1 MNGCMGTSDV
11 KAIIEQVEQ
20 LLAEEE
26 LSERAEFAIHNLL
39 NVVEALSAD
48 KKSLADEVER
58 LRKQLE
64 QKKKAKNTS
73 SKDDK
78 DTPSDDDSTSSD
90 HSSEKRRKSR
100 KKPKA
105 NDRRSFKDLTIHDT
119 VECPVDPDTLPPDA
133 VRLQDE
139 IVVVQD
145 IEIKPKNTQFQR
157 HVFYSASQQKY
168 YRGSLPADCDYGDF
182 SASLRA
188 LIVALKYCGNM
199 SEPKIGEF
207 LENFDVQVSAGSL
220 SNILTKSAKLFEQEY
235 DDLLIAGLSSTPY
248 QQTDDTSA
256 RVKGEFWNTHILCNP
271 FYTFYSTR
279 PGKDRLTVLKV
290 LQNTETLQF
299 RFGEAT
305 CQLLQDEFSLPKKWS
320 EEIAALGEVEV
331 SETTLKL
338 LLDGWFG
345 RRNQQVRTA
354 IEHAAAIVFYRQ
366 QSSIPIV
373 QTLVCDDAGQFKL
386 LTDKLSLCWIHAGRH
401 YEKLSPIVDRH
412 AKSLDDF
419 LDHYWAYYASLQ
431 DYRAGPTKELA
442 EKLRLEFDE
451 LFSTQTK
458 YAALDDRIAKTAA
471 KKDELLTVL
480 SLPEVPLHN
489 NASELGARVSA
500 RRRDVSL
507 HSRSERGVRAMDIFT
522 TLVQTSKKLGISAFA
537 YLRDRLSGSLEMPSL
552 AQSIMRSDSRA
563 KSQLSR
569 LVFRKP
575 AMLAVA

>member
-26 LSERAEFAIHNLL
+26 LSKRAEFAIHKLL

-64 QKKKAKNTS
+64 QKKKSKTTS
-73 SKDDK
+73 SKDDN
-78 DTPSDDDSTSSD
+78 DTPSDHDSTSSD

-157 HVFYSASQQKY
+157 QVFYSASQQKY
-168 YRGSLPADCDYGDF
+168 YRGPLPADCDHGDF

-188 LIVALKYCGNM
+188 LIVSLKYCGNM

-290 LQNTETLQF
+290 LQNTKTLQF

-345 RRNQQVRTA
+345 QRNQQVRTA

-419 LDHYWAYYASLQ
+419 LNHYWAYYASLQ

-458 YAALDDRIAKTAA
+458 YAALDHRIAKTAA

-480 SLPEVPLHN
+480 SVPEVPLHN

-552 AQSIMRSDSRA
+552 ARSILHHA
-563 KSQLSR
+563 NPG
-569 LVFRKP
+569 P
-575 AMLAVA
+575 ASG

>member
-1 MNGCMGTSDV
+1 MGISDV

-20 LLAEEE
+20 LLSEEE
-26 LSERAEFAIHNLL
+26 LSERTECAIHNLL

-64 QKKKAKNTS
+64 QKKKSKNTS

-78 DTPSDDDSTSSD
+78 DTASDEDSTSSD
-90 HSSEKRRKSR
+90 HSSEKRRKSG

-168 YRGSLPADCDYGDF
+168 YRGSLPADCDHGDF

-338 LLDGWFG
+338 LLEGWFG
-345 RRNQQVRTA
+345 QRNQQLRTA

-419 LDHYWAYYASLQ
+419 LNHYWAYYASLQ
-431 DYRAGPTKELA
+431 DYRAGPTQELA

-537 YLRDRLSGSLEMPSL
+537 YLRDRLSRSLEMPSL
-552 AQSIMRSDSRA
+552 AQSIRQHA
-563 KSQLSR
+563 NPG
-569 LVFRKP
+569 P
-575 AMLAVA
+575 ASG

>member
-1 MNGCMGTSDV
+1 MIASDV
-11 KAIIEQVEQ
+11 KSIIEKVEQ

-26 LSERAEFAIHNLL
+26 LSERTELAIQELL
-39 NVVEALSAD
+39 NVVEALCAD
-48 KKSLADEVER
+48 KKSLADEIER

-64 QKKKAKNTS
+64 AKKKAKNTS
-73 SKDDK
+73 NRNKEDQ
-78 DTPSDDDSTSSD
+78 DTPGDDDSANSN
-90 HSSEKRRKSR
+90 HSSEKRRKSSN
-100 KKPKA
+100 KPKA

-119 VECPVDPDTLPPDA
+119 VECPVDPDTLPLDA

-157 HVFYSASQQKY
+157 HVFYSVSQQKY
-168 YRGSLPADCDYGDF
+168 YRGSLPVDCNHGDF

-188 LIVALKYCGNM
+188 LIVSLKYCGNM

-220 SNILTKSAKLFEQEY
+220 SNILTKSAELFEQEY
-235 DDLLIAGLSSTPY
+235 DDLLIAGLSSTAY

-290 LQNTETLQF
+290 LQNTDELRF

-320 EEIAALGEVEV
+320 DEITAMGDVEA

-345 RRNQQVRTA
+345 QRNHHVRTA
-354 IEHAAAIVFYRQ
+354 IEQAAAIVFYRQ
-366 QSSIPIV
+366 QSSIPV
-373 QTLVCDDAGQFKL
+373 VRTLVCDDAGQFKL

-419 LDHYWAYYASLQ
+419 LNHYWAY
-431 DYRAGPTKELA
+431 
-442 EKLRLEFDE
+442 
-451 LFSTQTK
+451 
-458 YAALDDRIAKTAA
+458 
-471 KKDELLTVL
+471 
-480 SLPEVPLHN
+480 
-489 NASELGARVSA
+489 
-500 RRRDVSL
+500 
-507 HSRSERGVRAMDIFT
+507 
-522 TLVQTSKKLGISAFA
+522 
-537 YLRDRLSGSLEMPSL
+537 
-552 AQSIMRSDSRA
+552 
-563 KSQLSR
+563 
-569 LVFRKP
+569 
-575 AMLAVA
+575 

>member
-1 MNGCMGTSDV
+1 MNECMGTSDV

-26 LSERAEFAIHNLL
+26 LSERTELTIHKLL

-48 KKSLADEVER
+48 KNSLADEVER
-58 LRKQLE
+58 LRKQLKL
-64 QKKKAKNTS
+64 KKKAKTTS
-73 SKDDK
+73 SKDGK
-78 DTPSDDDSTSSD
+78 DTPNDDDSASSN
-90 HSSEKRRKSR
+90 HSSEKRRKSS

-168 YRGSLPADCDYGDF
+168 YRGPLPADCNHGDF
-182 SASLRA
+182 SANLRA
-188 LIVALKYCGNM
+188 LIVSLKYCGNM
-199 SEPKIGEF
+199 SEPKVGEF

-235 DDLLIAGLSSTPY
+235 DDLLTAGLSSTPY

-290 LQNTETLQF
+290 LQNTDELRF
-299 RFGEAT
+299 RFGETT

-320 EEIAALGEVEV
+320 DEITALGDVEA

-345 RRNQQVRTA
+345 QRNQQVRTA
-354 IEHAAAIVFYRQ
+354 IEQAAAIVFYRQ
-366 QSSIPIV
+366 QSSIPVV

-401 YEKLSPIVDRH
+401 YEKLSPVVDRH

-419 LDHYWAYYASLQ
+419 LDRYWAYYASLQ

-480 SLPEVPLHN
+480 SVPEVPLHN

-507 HSRSERGVRAMDIFT
+507 HSRSERGVHAMDIFT

-552 AQSIMRSDSRA
+552 AQSILHHA
-563 KSQLSR
+563 N
-569 LVFRKP
+569 P
-575 AMLAVA
+575 ATASG

>member
-1 MNGCMGTSDV
+1 MGTSDV
-11 KAIIEQVEQ
+11 KAIIEKVEQ

-26 LSERAEFAIHNLL
+26 LSDKIELAIQELL

-48 KKSLADEVER
+48 KKSLVDEVER

-73 SKDDK
+73 NSNKDGQG
-78 DTPSDDDSTSSD
+78 PAGDDDRGNSD
-90 HSSEKRRKSR
+90 HSSEKRRKS
-100 KKPKA
+100 KKNRKA

-119 VECPVDPDTLPPDA
+119 IECPVDPDTLPPDA
-133 VRLQDE
+133 VRIQDE
-139 IVVVQD
+139 VVVVQD

-157 HVFYSASQQKY
+157 HVYYSASQQEY
-168 YRGSLPADCDYGDF
+168 YRGPLPADCNHGDF
-182 SASLRA
+182 SAGLRA
-188 LIVALKYCGNM
+188 LIVSLKYCGNM

-207 LENFDVQVSAGSL
+207 LENFDVQVSAGSV
-220 SNILTKSAKLFEQEY
+220 SNILTKSAELFEQEY
-235 DDLLIAGLSSTPY
+235 DDLLIAGLSSTAY

-290 LQNTETLQF
+290 LQNTDELRF

-320 EEIAALGEVEV
+320 AEITALGDVEA

-345 RRNQQVRTA
+345 QRNQQVRTA
-354 IEHAAAIVFYRQ
+354 IEQAAAIVFYRQ
-366 QSSIPIV
+366 QSSIPV
-373 QTLVCDDAGQFKL
+373 VRTLVCDDAGQFKL

-401 YEKLSPIVDRH
+401 YEKLSSIVDRH
-412 AKSLDDF
+412 AKF
-419 LDHYWAYYASLQ
+419 LDAFRDRYWAYYASLQ
-431 DYRAGPTKELA
+431 DYRAGPTQDLA

-451 LFSTQTK
+451 LFSSRTG

-480 SLPEVPLHN
+480 SVPEVPLHN
-489 NASELGARVSA
+489 NDSELGARVSA

-507 HSRSERGVRAMDIFT
+507 HSRSERGARAMDIFT

-537 YLRDRLSGSLEMPSL
+537 YLRDRLSGALEMPSL
-552 AQSIMRSDSRA
+552 AQSIRIAAPSA
-563 KSQLSR
+563 
-569 LVFRKP
+569 
-575 AMLAVA
+575 AACG